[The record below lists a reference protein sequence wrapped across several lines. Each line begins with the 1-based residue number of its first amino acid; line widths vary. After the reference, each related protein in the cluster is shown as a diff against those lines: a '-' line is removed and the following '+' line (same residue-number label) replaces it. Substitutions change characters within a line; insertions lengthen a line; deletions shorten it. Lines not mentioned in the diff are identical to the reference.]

1 VDIVLADLGL
11 EARVRDFVIYIL
23 AVVGGFVL
31 GNLLTLIL
39 CRLLGK
45 RVFKQRIPEPI
56 ERALRVIGGILL
68 ALLVAFLLYRGW
80 GFGGTGAGEG
90 KEAGGPGPGKE
101 NPGNEKQPR
110 SKTTTN
116 QETVTVT
123 RLVVTI
129 QPAMDYPR
137 TFRFEGAVEGLEM
150 DAATKKLDEL
160 KAAGG
165 DQLQLLELRVYK
177 NSSEIGTRDV
187 NAFIEYA
194 NKIGIHTRVDKI
206 DRKLD

>member
-1 VDIVLADLGL
+1 VAIVLSDLDL
-11 EARVRDFVIYIL
+11 EARARDFVIYIL

-31 GNLLTLIL
+31 GNILTLIL
-39 CRLLGK
+39 CRVLGK

-56 ERALRVIGGILL
+56 ERAFRVIGGILL

-80 GFGGTGAGEG
+80 GFGGTGEG

-101 NPGNEKQPR
+101 NAANDKRPP
-110 SKTTTN
+110 SKSTTN

-129 QPAMDYPR
+129 QPAMEYPK
-137 TFRFEGAVEGLEM
+137 TFRFEGAIEGLEL

-160 KAAGG
+160 KAAAG
-165 DQLQLLELRVYK
+165 DKLQLLELRIYK
-177 NSSEIGTRDV
+177 NSSEVGTRDV
-187 NAFIEYA
+187 TAFVEHA
-194 NKIGIHTRVDKI
+194 NRIGIHTRVEKI